1 MNTSAFA
8 PEVAEKI
15 RNVVIFEGLE
25 LEELGI
31 ELEEIELDTM
41 LFEETGL
48 DLDSV
53 DALEVLAGVQREFG
67 VTFPEIDSDFIASNA
82 STVRQLATTVS
93 LHLEASAAA

>member
-1 MNTSAFA
+1 MNTSVFA
-8 PEVAEKI
+8 PETAEKI

-31 ELEEIELDTM
+31 ELDEIELDTM

-67 VTFPEIDSDFIASNA
+67 VTFPEIDSDFIENNA
-82 STVRQLATTVS
+82 STVRQLATTVTQ
-93 LHLEASAAA
+93 HLEETAAA